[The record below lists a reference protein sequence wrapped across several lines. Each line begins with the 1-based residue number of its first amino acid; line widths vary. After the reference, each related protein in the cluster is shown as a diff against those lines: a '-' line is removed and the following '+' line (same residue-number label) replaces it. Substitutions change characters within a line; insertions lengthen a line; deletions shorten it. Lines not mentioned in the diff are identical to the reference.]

1 MATASALTLQRMVG
15 ANSKDSCINKW
26 TEDKAKTDHPGDY
39 VKEQAT
45 ILIFR
50 VPSELF
56 LLTDATRE
64 E

>member
-1 MATASALTLQRMVG
+1 MVG